1 MAIDPKI
8 SNVRKTHI
16 ASNIISMQ
24 ILCHFVKFKRCMWKA
39 FVKLRLYKSKVH
51 QEIQRPWNNEGQS
64 YYRQLGSITALNNAK
79 DLAFAIC
86 CLVSDFCH
94 HGALHSISTIA
105 ESCSWLQRSSPL
117 QVYNQVNP
125 ITIPSSLEGMLPPSF
140 HLLHVIGSNDIVLQ
154 VCCLLL
160 NPNF

>member
-1 MAIDPKI
+1 
-8 SNVRKTHI
+8 
-16 ASNIISMQ
+16 
-24 ILCHFVKFKRCMWKA
+24 VKFKRCMWKA
-39 FVKLRLYKSKVH
+39 FVKLGLYKSKVR
-51 QEIQRPWNNEGQS
+51 QNPTTMKQWRPILL
-64 YYRQLGSITALNNAK
+64 RQLGSITALNNAK
-79 DLAFAIC
+79 DLLFAIC
-86 CLVSDFCH
+86 SLVSDFCH

-105 ESCSWLQRSSPL
+105 ESCSCLQRNSPL